1 MKINLNQKNETKSIK
16 INLNSNYSE
25 YQNLPDLEDLSQ
37 NQKDDN
43 KKKNVSKIS
52 KDDKTMMSIQNN
64 SNLNNNQVQENN
76 KEEKSNL
83 NQIQNNNLNKQM
95 EFKRLSLNNS
105 NITDSSIDQLEN
117 NNQNQ
122 ILKKT
127 KEIEEK
133 IDRKDKIEK
142 VENLQNEENSNEKNK
157 QKEKKHS
164 KLFINQFKK
173 FFSKVLM
180 EDIERI
186 NEHEDLEENKNEK
199 QIGNFRIKTKN
210 RFMKIISID
219 SMTNHYNTESILNLI
234 ITLIEYIK
242 KEIYSLYI
250 EKGIINK
257 ELLKYIND
265 LEEKFLII
273 SKEELNNNINK
284 KKLQEEN
291 INKLNNEI
299 ISKQSSRA
307 QYKSSEYE
315 KIISQKEVL
324 QKYEILVNS
333 NLKLNNLNQLEREI
347 CEFEIKKKQFK
358 RELILKEALL
368 KKEIVNFQKS
378 VGELQILKQSLIEE
392 EFELKEY
399 KKRILNMKQVKNEKL
414 KRLYTN
420 YENSHNII
428 NTKYDMLYKRSE
440 VNLKTQNYNGN
451 TVNLRTLVEFGIQ
464 DIDDISYSQ
473 EKENKLTIKSKITI
487 PPNIKLYKR
496 IGHSKER
503 KE

>member
-1 MKINLNQKNETKSIK
+1 MKNQKNETKSIK
-16 INLNSNYSE
+16 TNVNNNYSE

-37 NQKDDN
+37 NQKDEG
-43 KKKNVSKIS
+43 KKKITSKIS
-52 KDDKTMMSIQNN
+52 KDDKTMMLIHNN
-64 SNLNNNQVQENN
+64 STLNNNQGQENN
-76 KEEKSNL
+76 KEDKSNF

-95 EFKRLSLNNS
+95 ELKRLSLNNS
-105 NITDSSIDQLEN
+105 NITDGSIDQLEN
-117 NNQNQ
+117 NNQYQ
-122 ILKKT
+122 MLKKT

-133 IDRKDKIEK
+133 IDTTNKEVK
-142 VENLQNEENSNEKNK
+142 VENIQNEENSFEKNK
-157 QKEKKHS
+157 KKENRHS
-164 KLFINQFKK
+164 KLFLNQFKK
-173 FFSKVLM
+173 FFSKILM

-186 NEHEDLEENKNEK
+186 NEHEDMEENKNNK

-219 SMTNHYNTESILNLI
+219 SMTNQYNTESILNLI
-234 ITLIEYIK
+234 INLIEYIK
-242 KEIYSLYI
+242 KEIYSLYM

-265 LEEKFLII
+265 LEEKFLLI
-273 SKEELNNNINK
+273 SKEVLNNNISK

-299 ISKQSSRA
+299 KSKQSSRA
-307 QYKSSEYE
+307 LYKSSEYE
-315 KIISQKEVL
+315 KIISKKEIL
-324 QKYEILVNS
+324 RKYEILVNS
-333 NLKLNNLNQLEREI
+333 NQKLNNLNQLEREF
-347 CEFEIKKKQFK
+347 CEFEIKKRQLK

-399 KKRILNMKQVKNEKL
+399 KKRILNMKQLKNEKL

-428 NTKYDMLYKRSE
+428 NTKYDMLSKRSE
-440 VNLKTQNYNGN
+440 VNLKTQNYNGKS
-451 TVNLRTLVEFGIQ
+451 VNLRTLVEFGIQ

-473 EKENKLTIKSKITI
+473 EKENKLTIKSKITM